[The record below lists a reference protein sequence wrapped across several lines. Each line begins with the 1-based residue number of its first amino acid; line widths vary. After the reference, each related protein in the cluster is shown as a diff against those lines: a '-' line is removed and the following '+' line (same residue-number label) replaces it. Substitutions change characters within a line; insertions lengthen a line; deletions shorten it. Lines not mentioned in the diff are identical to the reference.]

1 MNETIKTILA
11 RKSTRSYKEEQ
22 LPDSDLEL
30 LINAAIHAPTGGN
43 SQSWKFT
50 VVQNREKL
58 GELNRLVKE
67 SFTHL
72 IVDENTYRSKRTGKI
87 AAQQETY
94 NFYYHAPTLII
105 VSNDR
110 TYSNAM
116 ADCSVAMENILL
128 AATSL
133 GLASCWINQLT
144 WFCDDV
150 NMRKALT
157 DCGIPENY
165 IVCGAVALGYSAS
178 NNDSLVPR
186 KKPDVNIIR

>member
-22 LPDSDLEL
+22 ILDSELEV
-30 LINAAIHAPTGGN
+30 LIDAAIHAPTGGN
-43 SQSWKFT
+43 SQSWQFT
-50 VVQNREKL
+50 VVQNKEKL
-58 GELNRLVKE
+58 WELNRLVKE
-67 SFTHL
+67 SFADL

-94 NFYYHAPTLII
+94 SFYYHAPTLII
-105 VSNDR
+105 VSNARD
-110 TYSNAM
+110 YSNAM
-116 ADCSVAMENILL
+116 ADCSAAMENILL

-144 WFCDDV
+144 WFCDDAH
-150 NMRKALT
+150 MRKTLT
-157 DCGIPENY
+157 DYGIPENY

-178 NNDSLVPR
+178 NDNNRVPR
-186 KKPDVNIIR
+186 KKAVVNIIR